1 MSIETWLPELQTQL
15 RETQS
20 HQDILAKLGY
30 DRATISVFETMS
42 RLKLPYGL
50 PPIVAKIGA
59 NGDKNLEGR
68 LIGYEG
74 CTKELSDYSTI
85 AVYLAERQL
94 EGYHKKVQN
103 IRKII
108 RICLLEMR
116 NHPQLQSDILV
127 AAKAKAR
134 LVASQKRLSIP
145 QIVIKDFSLNLPSGD
160 AVGRPVDWESS
171 HWWSGE

>member
-59 NGDKNLEGR
+59 NGDK
-68 LIGYEG
+68 
-74 CTKELSDYSTI
+74 
-85 AVYLAERQL
+85 
-94 EGYHKKVQN
+94 
-103 IRKII
+103 
-108 RICLLEMR
+108 
-116 NHPQLQSDILV
+116 IL
-127 AAKAKAR
+127 R
-134 LVASQKRLSIP
+134 E
-145 QIVIKDFSLNLPSGD
+145 D
-160 AVGRPVDWESS
+160 
-171 HWWSGE
+171 